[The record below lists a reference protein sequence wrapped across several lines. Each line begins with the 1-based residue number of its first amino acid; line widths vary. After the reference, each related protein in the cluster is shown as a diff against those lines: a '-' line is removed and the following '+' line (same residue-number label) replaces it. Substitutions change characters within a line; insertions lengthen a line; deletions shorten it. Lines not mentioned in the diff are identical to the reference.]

1 MSTAVSQQIFLFRTQ
16 IENRRFDEGIFRV
29 LESVLAS
36 IDLKSLDRVVY
47 TLKQFM
53 RHESL
58 CIIEEIAG
66 KSTEYK
72 LLIVDFLVH
81 VFNLIGDTESCLAL
95 IYEALLMREQKAI
108 SDQRLLVSY
117 SEWLTFA
124 EHSLESDFCS
134 IANKACEKALLC
146 FEMNIVDDP
155 ANDFVIEKIKKL
167 KDVAVTSASSKSVQ
181 AQTAE
186 YFKNKSIL
194 ENSQGSYISVEAKSS
209 GSTLFK
215 DGIKRRHRR
224 QLDEYRHLKLDGITG
239 DVPNTLVG
247 LSANSIPSP
256 AL

>member
-1 MSTAVSQQIFLFRTQ
+1 MSTAVSQQISLFRSQ
-16 IENRRFDEGIFRV
+16 IKNRRFDEGIFRV

-36 IDLKSLDRVVY
+36 IDLKSLDGVVS

-58 CIIEEIAG
+58 CIIEEIAE

-72 LLIVDFLVH
+72 LLIVDFLVRF
-81 VFNLIGDTESCLAL
+81 FNLIGDTE
-95 IYEALLMREQKAI
+95 
-108 SDQRLLVSY
+108 
-117 SEWLTFA
+117 
-124 EHSLESDFCS
+124 
-134 IANKACEKALLC
+134 ACEKALLC

-186 YFKNKSIL
+186 YFKNKNIL

-209 GSTLFK
+209 GSTLFR
-215 DGIKRRHRR
+215 DGIRRRHRR

-247 LSANSIPSP
+247 LSANIIPSP
-256 AL
+256 APKVKEEHI

>member
-81 VFNLIGDTESCLAL
+81 VFNLIGDTE
-95 IYEALLMREQKAI
+95 
-108 SDQRLLVSY
+108 
-117 SEWLTFA
+117 
-124 EHSLESDFCS
+124 
-134 IANKACEKALLC
+134 ACEKALLC